1 MNYNELRF
9 WLLCVEQLVNTTIS
23 YIFITSLSG
32 LDKQVIQKNYLK
44 LPFCSISKGPSV
56 NTIDQDRIRTKI
68 NPIEIK
74 RYQSRLEILC
84 EHKSISE
91 SSF

>member
-1 MNYNELRF
+1 MNYDFGYCALNN
-9 WLLCVEQLVNTTIS
+9 LLTLLIS

-44 LPFCSISKGPSV
+44 LPFRSISKGPSV
-56 NTIDQDRIRTKI
+56 NTIDLDRIRTKI

-84 EHKSISE
+84 EHKTISE